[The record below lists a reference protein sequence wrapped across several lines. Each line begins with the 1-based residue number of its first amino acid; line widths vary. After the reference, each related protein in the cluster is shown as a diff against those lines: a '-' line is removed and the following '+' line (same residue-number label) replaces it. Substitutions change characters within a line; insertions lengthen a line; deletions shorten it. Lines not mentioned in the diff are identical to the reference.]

1 MKFLKSIFL
10 TRLFF
15 VFFTAIVVCF
25 AMAFTLPYLLFWAK
39 VGFASLIGFTLL
51 DSLLLFSSK
60 NPLTFERKVLTR
72 LNLGDV
78 NEVELVVTNTSSQ
91 PISFTLIEGYPVQ
104 MQERSKELKGT
115 LLPEKSKSYHYNFV
129 PKARGEY
136 FFEDVFF
143 LISSIFNLVGRK
155 MEIPAK
161 QAFQV
166 YPSILQMKKYELMVF
181 QQQKVASGIKKIR
194 RLGNNSEFEQIKNYV
209 QGDEIKRINWKA
221 TSRGRELMVNQFQE
235 EKSQHIYCLVDKSR
249 NMQVEFDNLSM
260 LDYSIN
266 STLVFSNITI
276 KKGDKTGLI
285 TFSDKI
291 GTQLAAEKSNGQM
304 KRIMETLYNQKT
316 HFRDANFELL
326 FESIRKTIKSRSLLL
341 LFTNF
346 ETESAMR
353 RALPLM
359 RKINQKHV
367 LVVIFFQNNELEEMA
382 FQEIKT
388 LRDIYKSTVAERMIS
403 VKHKIALELKKNSIH
418 TILTRPEDLSINAI
432 NKYLELKAKGAI

>member
-10 TRLFF
+10 TRFFF
-15 VFFTAIVVCF
+15 VLFGAIVVCF
-25 AMAFTLPYLLFWAK
+25 AIAFAVPFILFWAK
-39 VGFASLIGFTLL
+39 VGLVSLFGFTFL

-60 NPLTFERKVLTR
+60 NPITFERKVSNR
-72 LNLGDV
+72 LNLGDS
-78 NEVELVVTNTSSQ
+78 NEVEIIVTNTSNQS
-91 PISFTLIEGYPVQ
+91 ISFSLVEGYPVQ
-104 MQERSKELKGT
+104 MQERSKELTGI
-115 LLPEKSKSYHYNFV
+115 LLSSESKSFQYTFT
-129 PKARGEY
+129 PKLRGEY
-136 FFEDVFF
+136 FFEDALF

-155 MEIPAK
+155 LDVPAK
-161 QAFQV
+161 QIFHV
-166 YPSILQMKKYELMVF
+166 YPSVPQMKKYELMVF
-181 QQQKVASGIKKIR
+181 QQQKISSGIKKIR

-209 QGDEIKRINWKA
+209 QGDEIKAINWKA
-221 TSRGRELMVNQFQE
+221 TSRGRELMVNQYQE
-235 EKSQHIYCLVDKSR
+235 EKSQHIYCIIDKSR

-291 GTQLAAEKSNGQM
+291 GSQLVAEKSNGQM
-304 KRIMETLYNQKT
+304 RRIMETLYNQKT
-316 HFRDANFELL
+316 HFKDANFELL
-326 FESIRKTIKSRSLLL
+326 FEAIQKTIRSRSLLL

-367 LVVIFFQNNELEEMA
+367 LVVVFFKNNELEEMA
-382 FQEIKT
+382 FQKVVT
-388 LRDIYKSTVAERMIS
+388 TRDIYQATVAERMIS
-403 VKHKIALELKKNSIH
+403 VKNNIATELKKNGIH
-418 TILTRPEDLSINAI
+418 TILTRPEDLSINTI

>member
-1 MKFLKSIFL
+1 MNFFKSIFL

-15 VFFTAIVVCF
+15 VLFGVIVIGFAISF
-25 AMAFTLPYLLFWAK
+25 AIPFVMFWAK
-39 VGFASLIGFTLL
+39 VGFFSLMGFTIL
-51 DSLLLFSSK
+51 DSLLVFSVK
-60 NPLTFERKVLTR
+60 TPLSFERNVTTR
-72 LNLGDV
+72 LNLGDP
-78 NEVELVVTNTSSQ
+78 NEIELVVTNNSSQ
-91 PISFTLIEGYPVQ
+91 SISYVLIEGYPTQ
-104 MQERSKELKGT
+104 MQERSKQFSST
-115 LLPEKSKSYHYNFV
+115 LRALSSESFHYTYV

-143 LISSIFNLVGRK
+143 QISSIFSLAGRK
-155 MEIPAK
+155 IEISAK
-161 QAFQV
+161 QSFQV
-166 YPSILQMKKYELMVF
+166 FPSILQMKKYELMVF
-181 QQQKVASGIKKIR
+181 QQQKVESGIKKIR
-194 RLGNNSEFEQIKNYV
+194 RLGNNSEFEQIRNYV

-221 TSRGRELMVNQFQE
+221 TSRGRELMVNQYQE
-235 EKSQHIYCLVDKSR
+235 EKAQHIYCIVDKSR
-249 NMQVEFDNLSM
+249 NMQVEFDGLSM

-291 GTQLAAEKSNGQM
+291 GSQLVAEKSNGQM
-304 KRIMETLYNQKT
+304 KRILDILYNQKT
-316 HFRDANFELL
+316 HYKDGNFELL
-326 FESIRKTIKSRSLLL
+326 FESIRTTIKTRSLLV

-382 FQEIKT
+382 FQEIT
-388 LRDIYKSTVAERMIS
+388 STRDIYQSAVAERMIS
-403 VKHKIALELKKNSIH
+403 VKHKIAMELKKNGVH
-418 TILTRPEDLSINAI
+418 TILTRPEDLSINTI